1 MSYSV
6 QTRERTAGT
15 SGSLALPLLSVEL
28 LAFFFAASAPSP
40 LFVVFQDRW
49 SLGAS
54 TLTVIFA
61 VYAIALLAAL
71 LTAGAVSDHLG
82 RKPVVVAGVVVQI
95 GAMAMFVAADG
106 VHWLIAAR
114 IVQGLATGIVT
125 GALTAAIVEAAP
137 PDKKHVGTMLGS
149 VSPLAGLALGAL
161 SSGLILQFS
170 DTPVP
175 STFISLAL
183 FFAVA
188 GVLTFFIPESATP
201 RPGALGSL
209 VPRVSIPPAARSV
222 FLASVPA
229 IVSVWMLGGLYLS
242 LIPSTMTEILRIHS
256 GLASGLAI
264 ALLNGAGALAP
275 VVLRRSD
282 SRTTTL
288 VGAGA
293 LATGVTIT
301 LIGIGLGSGPVF
313 FIGTAVAGVGF
324 GSAFSG
330 SIQRL
335 SPLVEPHQ
343 RAELFAA
350 LYVVSY
356 LSFSIP
362 AIIAGR
368 MVAPFGLLQTELV
381 YGAVLV
387 AMALA
392 ALITGLVG
400 GPARRRQLQTPAS
413 SRSG

>member
-1 MSYSV
+1 MPYSIH
-6 QTRERTAGT
+6 THERSART
-15 SGSLALPLLSVEL
+15 SRILALPLLSVEL

-40 LFVVFQDRW
+40 LFVLFQNRW

-61 VYAIALLAAL
+61 VYAIALLVAL
-71 LTAGAVSDHLG
+71 LTAGAVSDHIG
-82 RKPVVVAGVVVQI
+82 RKPVVVAGILVQI

-106 VHWLIAAR
+106 VYWIIAAR
-114 IVQGLATGIVT
+114 VVQGLATGIVT

-137 PDKKHVGTMLGS
+137 PDKKQVGAMLGS
-149 VSPLAGLALGAL
+149 ISPLAGLALGAL

-170 DTPVP
+170 DTPVL
-175 STFISLAL
+175 STFLSLAV

-209 VPRVSIPPAARSV
+209 IPRVSIPPAARTA

-229 IVSVWMLGGLYLS
+229 IISVWMLGGLYLS
-242 LIPSTMTEILRIHS
+242 LIPSTMTEILHIHA
-256 GLASGLAI
+256 GLASGVAI
-264 ALLNGAGALAP
+264 AVLNGVGALAP
-275 VVLRRSD
+275 IVLRERD

-288 VGAGA
+288 IGACA
-293 LATGVTIT
+293 LAAGVTIT
-301 LIGIGLGSGPVF
+301 LIGIDVGSVPVF

-330 SIQRL
+330 SIQHL

-400 GPARRRQLQTPAS
+400 GPARRP
-413 SRSG
+413 

>member
-1 MSYSV
+1 MPYSIH
-6 QTRERTAGT
+6 TRERSART
-15 SGSLALPLLSVEL
+15 SRILALPLLSVEL

-40 LFVVFQDRW
+40 LFVLFQNRW

-61 VYAIALLAAL
+61 VYAIALLVAL
-71 LTAGAVSDHLG
+71 LTAGAVSDHIG
-82 RKPVVVAGVVVQI
+82 RKPVVVAGILVQI

-106 VHWLIAAR
+106 VYWIIAAR
-114 IVQGLATGIVT
+114 VVQGLATGIVT

-137 PDKKHVGTMLGS
+137 PDKKHVGAMLGS
-149 VSPLAGLALGAL
+149 ISPLAGLALGAL

-170 DTPVP
+170 DTPVL
-175 STFISLAL
+175 STFLSLAV
-183 FFAVA
+183 FFAVT

-209 VPRVSIPPAARSV
+209 IPRVSIPPTAHTA

-229 IVSVWMLGGLYLS
+229 IISVWMLGGLYLS
-242 LIPSTMTEILRIHS
+242 LIPSTMTEILHIHA
-256 GLASGLAI
+256 GLASGVAI
-264 ALLNGAGALAP
+264 AVLNGVGALAP
-275 VVLRRSD
+275 IVLRERD

-288 VGAGA
+288 IGACA
-293 LATGVTIT
+293 LAAGVTIT
-301 LIGIGLGSGPVF
+301 LIGIGVGSVPVF

-330 SIQRL
+330 SIQHL

-343 RAELFAA
+343 RAEVFAA

-400 GPARRRQLQTPAS
+400 GPARRP
-413 SRSG
+413 

>member
-1 MSYSV
+1 MSTSIH
-6 QTRERTAGT
+6 TRERTART
-15 SGSLALPLLSVEL
+15 SGVLALPLLSVEL

-40 LFVVFQDRW
+40 LFVVFQNRW

-54 TLTVIFA
+54 TLTIIFA
-61 VYAIALLAAL
+61 VYAIALLVAL
-71 LTAGAVSDHLG
+71 LTAGAVSDHIG
-82 RKPVVVAGVVVQI
+82 RKSVVVSGILIQV
-95 GAMAMFVAADG
+95 GAMAMFVAADD
-106 VHWLIAAR
+106 VHWIIAAR

-137 PDKKHVGTMLGS
+137 PDKKHIGAMLGS

-170 DTPVP
+170 DTPVL
-175 STFISLAL
+175 STFIPLAV
-183 FFAVA
+183 FFALA
-188 GVLTFFIPESATP
+188 SVLTFFIPESAAP
-201 RPGALGSL
+201 RPGALISL
-209 VPRVSIPPAARSV
+209 IPRVSIPPAARAV

-242 LIPSTMTEILRIHS
+242 LIPLTMTEILHIHA

-264 ALLNGAGALAP
+264 AVLNGVGALAP
-275 VVLRRSD
+275 IILRKRD

-288 VGAGA
+288 IGAGA
-293 LATGVTIT
+293 LAAGVTIT
-301 LIGIGLGSGPVF
+301 MTAIVFGSGPVF

-335 SPLVEPHQ
+335 SPLVQPHQ

-387 AMALA
+387 TMALA
-392 ALITGLVG
+392 ALITGLVRET
-400 GPARRRQLQTPAS
+400 ARRQ
-413 SRSG
+413 